1 MIKGRGEEM
10 TSYEEQVKRELI
22 RWKVKMKKRP
32 GSFNKT
38 AKKIQTKLNS
48 YIPEKV
54 HHVITESVKK
64 MIQGTL
70 IGSEYTTKK
79 MEISNLTLEEKDKL
93 ILEKIKFYKKTAAI
107 EGAGTGAG
115 GFFLSLADFPLLLAI
130 KMKLLFEMASIY
142 GFDINK
148 YEERL
153 YILQLFQLAFSSDE
167 RRIHVMDVVE
177 NWESKKQ
184 EFIDLD
190 WRVFQQEYR
199 DYIDLV
205 KFFQMLPVIGAAVG
219 AYANYNLL
227 DHLGKVAMNGYR
239 LRLI

>member
-1 MIKGRGEEM
+1 MA
-10 TSYEEQVKRELI
+10 SYEEQVKREVI
-22 RWKVKMKKRP
+22 RWKVQMKKRP

-38 AKKIQTKLNS
+38 TKKLQTKINS

-79 MEISNLTLEEKDKL
+79 KETPHFTLEEKEKG
-93 ILEKIKFYKKTAAI
+93 IMEKIQFYKRTAAI
-107 EGAGTGAG
+107 EGAGTGAR
-115 GFFLSLADFPLLLAI
+115 GFFLGLADFPLLLAI

-142 GFDINK
+142 GLDINK

-153 YILQLFQLAFSSDE
+153 YILQLFQLAFSSEE
-167 RRIHVMDVVE
+167 RRIQVMDVVE

-184 EFIDLD
+184 ELIDLD

-205 KFFQMLPVIGAAVG
+205 KLFQMVPVIGAAVG

-227 DHLGKVAMNGYR
+227 DHLGTVAMNGYR